1 MMTNALARK
10 TTGVRRAVTAL
21 MLPLLLA
28 ACSQAAKPVPP
39 PVTLGFCGSSP
50 EVMPDVV
57 LVVCSTDDITATNLV
72 WSDWGTQAAH
82 ARGSA
87 TVDLCAYTDC
97 AAGDYISVPFDVTA
111 SRIVQC
117 TKSRRAYST
126 LSYVFP
132 DGSPFKS
139 VPAVADSPAYY
150 GGQNQP
156 VPPPD
161 QTVSLTC

>member
-1 MMTNALARK
+1 MMMNVLARK
-10 TTGVRRAVTAL
+10 TTGVLAAL
-21 MLPLLLA
+21 LVPLLLT

-39 PVTLGFCGSSP
+39 QVTLGYCGSSP
-50 EVMPDVV
+50 QVMPDVV
-57 LVVCSTDDITATNLV
+57 LVVCDTDDITATNLV

-97 AAGDYISVPFDVTA
+97 ASGDYVSVPITMTA
-111 SRIVQC
+111 STIVHC

-126 LSYVFP
+126 LRYVFP
-132 DGSPFKS
+132 DGSPFKG
-139 VPAVADSPAYY
+139 VPVAADSPGYF

-156 VPPPD
+156 VPPRD